1 MAPALLE
8 LALRVPAAH
17 ADCAAWLRA
26 LAPEVLGPVLEVA
39 RTVGQLP
46 RGDDPNLAQLHAQ
59 EVARLK
65 RAHADDLQAALADLR
80 PAVQAEFEA
89 RAGAKLEA
97 AQHAHAAK
105 TDALEA
111 ALGAAQAERDQ
122 LRAAAAD
129 LEAGVQAKYEGQLA
143 HLRALLGEVQAK
155 ADVSTKLVV
164 EEVRAAY
171 EQHLAHM
178 RLQLETR
185 EREHRAKETE
195 VYGKVEAL
203 VASFGGG
210 GNSAAKGRA
219 GEHLVQAVHE
229 RLQLG
234 TLEDCTHVK
243 AAGFADYTW
252 EWTPPDGPR
261 IACLVEI
268 KNARDGDKARDLNKF
283 ALDVH
288 EGAQA
293 GRINAAMYVSLVDR
307 VAGKPRVSLDLVHG
321 VPTLWACRQPDD
333 DVSAAAL
340 VELAFV
346 TFAGCWP
353 LLAQAEGGEG
363 AAHATLQR
371 VASCLKTQVAEFQRL
386 QPRIDSLERAADS
399 IRREVTHLR
408 RIREDLMQGARAL
421 QVQLPD
427 AEPDAED
434 EVDLAALA
442 AQLEAAVRAYRAA
455 HNNRYPKEVA
465 DLKALLPHD
474 ALRRATGEAFHAAA
488 QRVRSETYSKANKN
502 KRKKAEEG
510 E

>member
-1 MAPALLE
+1 MSALLE

-26 LAPEVLGPVLEVA
+26 LAPEVLGPLLEVA

-46 RGDDPNLAQLHAQ
+46 RGDDGNVAQLHAQ
-59 EVARLK
+59 EVVRLK
-65 RAHADDLQAALADLR
+65 RAHAEDLQAALADLR

-97 AQHAHAAK
+97 ERHVHVAK
-105 TDALEA
+105 TEVLEA
-111 ALGAAQAERDQ
+111 SLGTAQAERDQ

-129 LEAGVQAKYEGQLA
+129 VEAGVQARYQDQLA
-143 HLRALLGEVQAK
+143 HMRTLLGEVQAK
-155 ADVSTKLVV
+155 ADVSAKLVV

-185 EREHRAKETE
+185 ERDYRAKEE
-195 VYGKVEAL
+195 QVYGKVESL
-203 VASFGGG
+203 VASFG
-210 GNSAAKGRA
+210 GNSAAKGRV
-219 GEHLVQAVHE
+219 GEHLVQTVHE

-243 AAGFADYTW
+243 ATGFADYTW
-252 EWTPPDGPR
+252 EWAPPDGPR

-293 GRINAAMYVSLVDR
+293 GRINAAMYISLVDR
-307 VAGKPRVSLDLVHG
+307 LAGKPRVSLDLVHG

-353 LLAQAEGGEG
+353 LLAEAEGGEG

-371 VASCLKTQVAEFQRL
+371 VASCLKTQVAEFQRM

-434 EVDLAALA
+434 EVDLAAIA
-442 AQLEAAVRAYRAA
+442 AQLEEAVRTYRAA

-465 DLKALLPHD
+465 DLRNILSHD
-474 ALRRATGEAFHAAA
+474 SLRRATGEAFHAAA

-502 KRKKAEEG
+502 KRKKSEEG